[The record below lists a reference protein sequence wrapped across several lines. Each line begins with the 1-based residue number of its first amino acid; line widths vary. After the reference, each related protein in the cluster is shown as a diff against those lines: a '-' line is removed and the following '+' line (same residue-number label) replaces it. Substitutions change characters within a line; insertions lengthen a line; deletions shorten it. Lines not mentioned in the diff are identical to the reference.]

1 MIHILIITCI
11 NLCHCLFS
19 NIHSEKK
26 PYETNKT
33 STTELLLQGEA
44 SSESGV
50 CNLDEEDSGSELNF
64 ADNQDSNENN
74 GESSDYFE
82 PDDESTIDE
91 QETFEALNNEV
102 VTNQEN
108 EIHVLEQVRNLNF
121 YKFYRKKLTYFNTV
135 FH

>member
-1 MIHILIITCI
+1 MLHVCMQ
-11 NLCHCLFS
+11 
-19 NIHSEKK
+19 EKCW
-26 PYETNKT
+26 NKL
-33 STTELLLQGEA
+33 EFIFM
-44 SSESGV
+44 
-50 CNLDEEDSGSELNF
+50 ELNF

-108 EIHVLEQVRNLNF
+108 EIHVLEQVRKRKNL
-121 YKFYRKKLTYFNTV
+121 V
-135 FH
+135 IC

>member
-1 MIHILIITCI
+1 M
-11 NLCHCLFS
+11 
-19 NIHSEKK
+19 
-26 PYETNKT
+26 
-33 STTELLLQGEA
+33 
-44 SSESGV
+44 
-50 CNLDEEDSGSELNF
+50 DEEDSGSELNF

-121 YKFYRKKLTYFNTV
+121 YKSGVNICPKIPKPFPTSKKLFCNMNECKH
-135 FH
+135 FSNFIFSW